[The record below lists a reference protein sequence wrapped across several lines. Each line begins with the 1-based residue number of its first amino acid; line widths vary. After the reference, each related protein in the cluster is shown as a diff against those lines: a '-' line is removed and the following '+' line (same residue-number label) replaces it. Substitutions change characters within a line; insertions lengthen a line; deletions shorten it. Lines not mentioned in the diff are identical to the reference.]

1 MAALGRL
8 AMDAIILAGGYGTR
22 LRPLTYTR
30 PKPLLPVAGR
40 PMIEWVLDRLP
51 PEVSR
56 VIVAVNWKAQALG
69 AYLQN
74 RPGKAAR
81 DRRTF
86 IVVKEDEP
94 LGTAGAVKN
103 CEKFLTS
110 DSFFVL
116 NADIV
121 SRMDLGAMLK
131 AHRAARAVGTIAL
144 KEVPLAD
151 VVNFGVIQPGATT
164 PAGTTTIQ
172 GFVEKPKDPALAPSR
187 LINAGAYLLERRV
200 RSLIPAGKMVS
211 MEKEIFP
218 QLIPQGFH
226 GFGIDGPWIDVGDPK
241 RLLDACHTLDAHF
254 KAGPEFRLGDH
265 ATFTGS
271 VAGKGCTVRASAH
284 VEGCVLGDGVTVD
297 TGVHLKD
304 CVVGDGEFVR
314 DSATAQRIWTKPVP
328 AGYPASQVGNAL

>member
-1 MAALGRL
+1 MAV
-8 AMDAIILAGGYGTR
+8 DAIILAGGYGTR

-30 PKPLLPVAGR
+30 PKPLLAVAGR
-40 PMIEWVLDRLP
+40 PMIEWVIDRLP
-51 PEVSR
+51 PEVKR

-69 AYLQN
+69 TYLAN
-74 RPGKAAR
+74 RPAKAAG
-81 DRRTF
+81 DRCEF

-103 CEKFLTS
+103 CAKFLTS

-121 SRMDLGAMLK
+121 SEMDLAAMMRAHK
-131 AHRAARAVGTIAL
+131 AAHAVGTIAL

-151 VVNFGVIQPGATT
+151 VVNFGVIQPGAAT
-164 PAGTTTIQ
+164 PAGTTEIK

-187 LINAGAYLLERRV
+187 LINAGAYLLERRILD
-200 RSLIPAGKMVS
+200 LIPSGKMVS

-241 RLLDACHTLDAHF
+241 RLLEASRTLDPSF
-254 KAGPEFRLGDH
+254 KAGKDFRLGDH
-265 ATFTGS
+265 TQFTGS
-271 VAGKGCTVRASAH
+271 LAGNGCTVRPSAH
-284 VEGCVLGDGVTVD
+284 LDGCVLGDGVTIDV
-297 TGVHLKD
+297 GVHLKD
-304 CVVGDGEFVR
+304 CIVGDGEFVR
-314 DSATAQRIWTKPVP
+314 ESATGARIWTKPMP